1 MKNIKN
7 YESFKNT
14 KVNESFWNSIFGKPT
29 VKDAAHTSLRGTGV
43 SATGKDDSTMDD
55 HNYVMFN
62 GQKFYPEQI
71 EYADYQDLGELPRVE
86 NGKLIIANP
95 AWSM

>member
-1 MKNIKN
+1 MKNIK
-7 YESFKNT
+7 SFNSFNN
-14 KVNESFWNSIFGKPT
+14 KVNEGFWNSIFGNPT
-29 VKDAAHTSLRGTGV
+29 VKDAAHTALRGTG
-43 SATGKDDSTMDD
+43 SSMTGKDDSTMDD
-55 HNYVMFN
+55 HNYIMFN

-86 NGKLIIANP
+86 NGKLLIANP

>member
-1 MKNIKN
+1 MENLKN
-7 YESFKNT
+7 YENFKDQ
-14 KVNESFWNSIFGKPT
+14 KVNEGFWESIFGKPT
-29 VKDAAHTSLRGTGV
+29 ISQASHDSLRGQGWSHTGGGNT
-43 SATGKDDSTMDD
+43 SRED
-55 HNYVMFN
+55 NYIMFD

-71 EYADYQDLGELPRVE
+71 EYAGYQDLGKLPRVE